1 MHCIWDYAL
10 TKYNQQTNHCLRAHP
25 RRLVAPVELL
35 DLHYI
40 GKLEIAIFSYKR
52 SKFIML
58 VVPAQC
64 RNEDGNSNIG
74 KLMHLAISNFPTSGV
89 LKLQNLLLYEPPL
102 LVPDL

>member
-1 MHCIWDYAL
+1 
-10 TKYNQQTNHCLRAHP
+10 
-25 RRLVAPVELL
+25 
-35 DLHYI
+35 
-40 GKLEIAIFSYKR
+40 
-52 SKFIML
+52 ML